1 MSIVNF
7 SLTVPLIDHHCH
19 GIVRDDLSRSEFELL
34 ATESD
39 WKEPEGMT
47 IFDSPFGV
55 TVRAECSSL
64 LDLPRH
70 SSAEDYWARR
80 SELGQ
85 QEVVSRLMQNTGIET
100 LIIDT
105 GFRSTSLLDLS
116 EMSSVT
122 GADSFE
128 IVRLESVAESLVGKT
143 NADSFEE
150 DYRAELNRRATHA
163 VGFKSI
169 IAYRYGL
176 DFDPTK
182 PTAAQVREAASDWLA
197 AQDLVKPPLK
207 HPTRPVLSEHGEVQD
222 PFKPRLDHPVLLR
235 FVLWEA
241 VLHRKPIQFHVGYG
255 DSDIILHR
263 CDPTQMTGFIK
274 ATVHSGIEIML
285 LHCYPFIREAGFL
298 AQVYPH
304 VWLDTGAAIN
314 YTGPSSQ
321 ELIRQSLE
329 LAPFGKVLFS
339 SDAFG
344 LPELYY
350 CGSLLW
356 RRGVG
361 EIFGEWVDQN
371 RMGIDDAHRYL
382 LWFAQGN
389 AQRAY
394 NLAPH

>member
-1 MSIVNF
+1 MSLINF
-7 SLTVPLIDHHCH
+7 SRTVPLVDHHCH
-19 GIVRDDLSRSEFELL
+19 GIVRDDLSRPEFELL

-39 WKEPEGMT
+39 WAEPAGMT

-70 SSAEDYWARR
+70 SSAQDYWARR

-85 QEVVSRLMQNTGIET
+85 QEVASRLMRNTGIET

-105 GFRSTSLLDLS
+105 GFRGTSILDLP
-116 EMSSVT
+116 EMSSLT

-150 DYRAELNRRATHA
+150 DYRAELSRRATGA

-176 DFDPTK
+176 DFDPTR
-182 PTAAQVREAASDWLA
+182 PTATQVRESASEWLA
-197 AQDLVKPPLK
+197 
-207 HPTRPVLSEHGEVQD
+207 SQD
-222 PFKPRLDHPVLLR
+222 PAKPRLDHPVLLR

-255 DSDIILHR
+255 DSDIVLHR

-274 ATVHSGIEIML
+274 ATVDSGIEIML

-304 VWLDTGAAIN
+304 VWLDTGSAVN

-321 ELIRQSLE
+321 ELIRASLE

-350 CGSLLW
+350 CGALLW

-361 EIFGEWVDQN
+361 EILDEWVKQD
-371 RMGIDDAHRYL
+371 RMGVDDAHRYL
-382 LWFAQGN
+382 SWFAHGN

-394 NLAPH
+394 KLASH

>member
-1 MSIVNF
+1 MSLINF
-7 SLTVPLIDHHCH
+7 SRTVPLVDHHCH
-19 GIVRDDLSRSEFELL
+19 GIVRDDLSRPEFELL

-39 WKEPEGMT
+39 WTEPAGMT

-70 SSAEDYWARR
+70 SSAQDYWARR

-85 QEVVSRLMQNTGIET
+85 QEVASRLMRNTGIET

-105 GFRSTSLLDLS
+105 GFRGTSILDLP
-116 EMSSVT
+116 EMSSLT

-150 DYRAELNRRATHA
+150 DYRAELSRRATDA

-176 DFDPTK
+176 DFDPTR
-182 PTAAQVREAASDWLA
+182 PTATQVRESASEWLA
-197 AQDLVKPPLK
+197 SQDRV
-207 HPTRPVLSEHGEVQD
+207 
-222 PFKPRLDHPVLLR
+222 KPRLDHPVLLR

-255 DSDIILHR
+255 DSDIVLHR

-274 ATVHSGIEIML
+274 ATVDSGIEIML

-304 VWLDTGAAIN
+304 VWLDTGSAVN

-321 ELIRQSLE
+321 ELIRASLE

-350 CGSLLW
+350 CGALLW

-361 EIFGEWVDQN
+361 EILDEWVKQD
-371 RMGIDDAHRYL
+371 RMGVDDAHRYL
-382 LWFAQGN
+382 SWFAHGN

-394 NLAPH
+394 KLASH

>member
-1 MSIVNF
+1 MSLINF
-7 SLTVPLIDHHCH
+7 SRTVPLVDHHCH
-19 GIVRDDLSRSEFELL
+19 GIVRDDLSRPEFELL

-39 WKEPEGMT
+39 WAEPAGMT

-70 SSAEDYWARR
+70 SSAQDYWARR

-85 QEVVSRLMQNTGIET
+85 QEVASRLMQNTGIET

-105 GFRSTSLLDLS
+105 GFRGTSILDLP
-116 EMSSVT
+116 EMSSLT

-150 DYRAELNRRATHA
+150 DFRAELSRRATDA

-176 DFDPTK
+176 DFDPARPTPAQVK
-182 PTAAQVREAASDWLA
+182 TAAHDWIASIDSA
-197 AQDLVKPPLK
+197 N
-207 HPTRPVLSEHGEVQD
+207 
-222 PFKPRLDHPVLLR
+222 PRLDHPVLLR

-255 DSDIILHR
+255 DSDIVLHR

-274 ATVHSGIEIML
+274 ATVDSGIEIML

-304 VWLDTGAAIN
+304 VWLDTGSAVN

-321 ELIRQSLE
+321 ELIRASLE

-350 CGSLLW
+350 CGALLW

-361 EIFGEWVDQN
+361 EILDEWVKQD
-371 RMGIDDAHRYL
+371 RMGIEDAHRYL
-382 LWFAQGN
+382 SWFAHGN

-394 NLAPH
+394 KLASH

>member
-1 MSIVNF
+1 MSLINF
-7 SLTVPLIDHHCH
+7 SRTVPLVDHHCH
-19 GIVRDDLSRSEFELL
+19 GIVRDDLSRPEFELL

-39 WKEPEGMT
+39 WAEPAGMT

-70 SSAEDYWARR
+70 SSAQDYWARR

-85 QEVVSRLMQNTGIET
+85 QEVASRLMRNTGIET

-105 GFRSTSLLDLS
+105 GFRGTSILDLP
-116 EMSSVT
+116 EMSSLT

-150 DYRAELNRRATHA
+150 DYRAELSRRATGA

-176 DFDPTK
+176 DFDPTR
-182 PTAAQVREAASDWLA
+182 PTATQVRESASEWLA
-197 AQDLVKPPLK
+197 
-207 HPTRPVLSEHGEVQD
+207 SQD
-222 PFKPRLDHPVLLR
+222 PAKPRLDHPVLLR

-255 DSDIILHR
+255 DSDIVLHR

-274 ATVHSGIEIML
+274 ATVDSGIEIML

-304 VWLDTGAAIN
+304 VWLDTGSAVN

-321 ELIRQSLE
+321 ELIRASLE

-350 CGSLLW
+350 CGALLW

-361 EIFGEWVDQN
+361 EILDEWVKQD

-382 LWFAQGN
+382 SWFAHGN

-394 NLAPH
+394 KLASH

>member
-1 MSIVNF
+1 MSLLNF
-7 SLTVPLIDHHCH
+7 SHDVPLVDHHCH
-19 GIVRDDLSRSEFELL
+19 GIVRDVLSRPEFELL

-39 WKEPEGMT
+39 WAEPADMT

-80 SELGQ
+80 FELGQ
-85 QEVVSRLMQNTGIET
+85 QEVASRLMRSTGIET

-105 GFRSTSLLDLS
+105 GFRSTSILDLP
-116 EMSSVT
+116 EMSALT

-128 IVRLESVAESLVGKT
+128 VVRLESVAESLVGKT

-150 DYRAELNRRATHA
+150 DYRAELSRLATDA

-176 DFDPTK
+176 DFDPIK
-182 PTAAQVREAASDWLA
+182 PTAAEVRESASEWLA
-197 AQDLVKPPLK
+197 SQDLA
-207 HPTRPVLSEHGEVQD
+207 
-222 PFKPRLDHPVLLR
+222 KPRLDHPVLLR

-255 DSDIILHR
+255 DSDIVLHR
-263 CDPTQMTGFIK
+263 CDPTRMTGFIK
-274 ATVHSGIEIML
+274 ATVDSGIEIML

-304 VWLDTGAAIN
+304 VWLDTGAAVN

-350 CGSLLW
+350 CGTLLW

-361 EIFGEWVDQN
+361 EILDEWVKRD
-371 RMGIDDAHRYL
+371 RMGIDDAQRYL
-382 LWFAQGN
+382 SWFAHEN

-394 NLAPH
+394 RLASYR

>member
-1 MSIVNF
+1 MSLINF
-7 SLTVPLIDHHCH
+7 SRTVPLVDHHCH
-19 GIVRDDLSRSEFELL
+19 GIVRDDLSRPEFELL

-39 WKEPEGMT
+39 WTEPAGMT

-70 SSAEDYWARR
+70 SSAQDYWARR

-85 QEVVSRLMQNTGIET
+85 QEVASRLMRNTGIET

-105 GFRSTSLLDLS
+105 GFRGTSILDLP
-116 EMSSVT
+116 EMSSLT

-150 DYRAELNRRATHA
+150 DYRAELSRRATDA

-176 DFDPTK
+176 DFDPTR
-182 PTAAQVREAASDWLA
+182 PTATQVRESASEWLA
-197 AQDLVKPPLK
+197 SQDRV
-207 HPTRPVLSEHGEVQD
+207 
-222 PFKPRLDHPVLLR
+222 KPRLDHPVLLR

-255 DSDIILHR
+255 DSDIVLHR

-274 ATVHSGIEIML
+274 ATVDSGIEIML

-304 VWLDTGAAIN
+304 VWLDTGSAVN

-321 ELIRQSLE
+321 ELIRASLE
-329 LAPFGKVLFS
+329 LAPFGKMLFS

-350 CGSLLW
+350 CGALLW

-361 EIFGEWVDQN
+361 EILDEWVKQD
-371 RMGIDDAHRYL
+371 RMGVDDAHRYL
-382 LWFAQGN
+382 SWFAHGN

-394 NLAPH
+394 KLASH

>member
-1 MSIVNF
+1 MSLINL
-7 SLTVPLIDHHCH
+7 SRTVPLVDHHCH
-19 GIVRDDLSRSEFELL
+19 GIVRDDLSRPEFELL

-39 WKEPEGMT
+39 WTEPAGMT

-55 TVRAECSSL
+55 TMRAECSSL

-70 SSAEDYWARR
+70 SSAQDYWARR

-85 QEVVSRLMQNTGIET
+85 QEVASRLMQNTGIET

-105 GFRSTSLLDLS
+105 GFRGTSILDLP
-116 EMSSVT
+116 EMSSLT

-150 DYRAELNRRATHA
+150 DYRAELSRRATDA

-176 DFDPTK
+176 DFDPTR
-182 PTAAQVREAASDWLA
+182 PTATQVRESASEWLA
-197 AQDLVKPPLK
+197 
-207 HPTRPVLSEHGEVQD
+207 SQD
-222 PFKPRLDHPVLLR
+222 PAKPRLDHPVLLR

-255 DSDIILHR
+255 DSDIVLHR

-274 ATVHSGIEIML
+274 ATVDTGIEIML

-304 VWLDTGAAIN
+304 VWLDTGSAVN

-321 ELIRQSLE
+321 ELIRASLE
-329 LAPFGKVLFS
+329 LAPFGKMLFS

-350 CGSLLW
+350 CGALLW

-361 EIFGEWVDQN
+361 EILDEWVKQD

-382 LWFAQGN
+382 SWFAHGN

-394 NLAPH
+394 KLASH

>member
-1 MSIVNF
+1 MSLINF
-7 SLTVPLIDHHCH
+7 SRTVPLVDHHCH
-19 GIVRDDLSRSEFELL
+19 GIVRDDLSRPEFELL

-39 WKEPEGMT
+39 WTEPAGMT

-55 TVRAECSSL
+55 TMRAECSSL

-70 SSAEDYWARR
+70 SSAQDYWARR

-85 QEVVSRLMQNTGIET
+85 QEVASRLMQNTGIET

-105 GFRSTSLLDLS
+105 GFRGTSILDLP
-116 EMSSVT
+116 EMSRLT
-122 GADSFE
+122 GANSFE

-150 DYRAELNRRATHA
+150 DYRAELSRRATDA

-182 PTAAQVREAASDWLA
+182 PTATQVRESASEWLA
-197 AQDLVKPPLK
+197 
-207 HPTRPVLSEHGEVQD
+207 SQD
-222 PFKPRLDHPVLLR
+222 PAKPRLDHPVLLR

-255 DSDIILHR
+255 DSDIVLHR

-274 ATVHSGIEIML
+274 ATVDTGIEIML

-304 VWLDTGAAIN
+304 VWLDTGSAVN

-321 ELIRQSLE
+321 ELIRASLE
-329 LAPFGKVLFS
+329 LAPFGKMLFS

-350 CGSLLW
+350 CGALLW

-361 EIFGEWVDQN
+361 EILDEWVKQD
-371 RMGIDDAHRYL
+371 RMGVDDAHRYL
-382 LWFAQGN
+382 SWFAHGN

-394 NLAPH
+394 KLASN

>member
-1 MSIVNF
+1 MSLINF
-7 SLTVPLIDHHCH
+7 SRTVPLVDHHCH
-19 GIVRDDLSRSEFELL
+19 GIVRDDLSRPEFELL

-39 WKEPEGMT
+39 WAEPAGMT

-70 SSAEDYWARR
+70 SSAQDYWARR

-85 QEVVSRLMQNTGIET
+85 QEVASRLMQNTGIET

-105 GFRSTSLLDLS
+105 GFRGTSILDLP
-116 EMSSVT
+116 EMSSLT

-150 DYRAELNRRATHA
+150 DFRAELSRRATDA

-176 DFDPTK
+176 DFDPARPTPAQVK
-182 PTAAQVREAASDWLA
+182 TAAHDWIASIDSA
-197 AQDLVKPPLK
+197 N
-207 HPTRPVLSEHGEVQD
+207 
-222 PFKPRLDHPVLLR
+222 PRLDHPVLLR

-255 DSDIILHR
+255 DSDIVLHR

-274 ATVHSGIEIML
+274 ATVDSGIEIML

-304 VWLDTGAAIN
+304 VWLDTGSAVN

-321 ELIRQSLE
+321 ELIRASLE

-350 CGSLLW
+350 CGALLW

-361 EIFGEWVDQN
+361 EILDEWVKQD

-382 LWFAQGN
+382 SWFAHGN

-394 NLAPH
+394 KLASH

>member
-1 MSIVNF
+1 MSLINF
-7 SLTVPLIDHHCH
+7 SRTVPLVDHHCH
-19 GIVRDDLSRSEFELL
+19 GIVRDDLSRPEFELL

-39 WKEPEGMT
+39 WTEPAGMT

-70 SSAEDYWARR
+70 SSAQDYWARR

-85 QEVVSRLMQNTGIET
+85 QEVASRLMRNTGIET

-105 GFRSTSLLDLS
+105 GFRGTSILDLP
-116 EMSSVT
+116 EMSSLT

-150 DYRAELNRRATHA
+150 DYRAELSRRATDA

-176 DFDPTK
+176 DFDPTR
-182 PTAAQVREAASDWLA
+182 PTATQVRESASEWLA
-197 AQDLVKPPLK
+197 SQDRV
-207 HPTRPVLSEHGEVQD
+207 
-222 PFKPRLDHPVLLR
+222 KPRLDHPVLLR

-255 DSDIILHR
+255 DSDIVLHR

-274 ATVHSGIEIML
+274 ATVDTGIEIML

-304 VWLDTGAAIN
+304 VWLDTGSAVN

-321 ELIRQSLE
+321 ELIRASLE
-329 LAPFGKVLFS
+329 LAPFGKMLFS

-350 CGSLLW
+350 CGALLW

-361 EIFGEWVDQN
+361 EILDEWVKQD
-371 RMGIDDAHRYL
+371 RMGVDDAHRYL
-382 LWFAQGN
+382 SWFAHGN

-394 NLAPH
+394 KLASH

>member
-1 MSIVNF
+1 MSLINF
-7 SLTVPLIDHHCH
+7 SRTVPLVDHHCH
-19 GIVRDDLSRSEFELL
+19 GIVRDDLSRPEFELL

-39 WKEPEGMT
+39 WAEPAGMT

-70 SSAEDYWARR
+70 SSAQDYWARR

-85 QEVVSRLMQNTGIET
+85 QEVASRLMQNTGIET

-105 GFRSTSLLDLS
+105 GFRGTSILDLP
-116 EMSSVT
+116 EMSSLT

-150 DYRAELNRRATHA
+150 DFRAELSRRATDA

-176 DFDPTK
+176 DFDPTR
-182 PTAAQVREAASDWLA
+182 PTATQVRESASEWLA
-197 AQDLVKPPLK
+197 
-207 HPTRPVLSEHGEVQD
+207 SQD
-222 PFKPRLDHPVLLR
+222 PAKPRLDHPVLLR

-255 DSDIILHR
+255 DSDIVLHR

-274 ATVHSGIEIML
+274 ATVDSGIEIML

-304 VWLDTGAAIN
+304 VWLDTGSAVN

-321 ELIRQSLE
+321 ELIRASLE

-350 CGSLLW
+350 CGALLW

-361 EIFGEWVDQN
+361 EILDEWVEQD

-382 LWFAQGN
+382 SWFAHGN

-394 NLAPH
+394 KLASH

>member
-1 MSIVNF
+1 MSLINF
-7 SLTVPLIDHHCH
+7 SRTVPLVDHHCH
-19 GIVRDDLSRSEFELL
+19 GIVRDDLSRPEFELL

-39 WKEPEGMT
+39 WAEPAGMT

-70 SSAEDYWARR
+70 SSAQDYWARR

-85 QEVVSRLMQNTGIET
+85 QEVARRLMQNTGIET

-105 GFRSTSLLDLS
+105 GFRGTSILDLP
-116 EMSSVT
+116 EMSSLT

-150 DYRAELNRRATHA
+150 DFRAELSRRATDA

-176 DFDPTK
+176 DFDPTR
-182 PTAAQVREAASDWLA
+182 PTATQVRESASEWLA
-197 AQDLVKPPLK
+197 
-207 HPTRPVLSEHGEVQD
+207 SQD
-222 PFKPRLDHPVLLR
+222 PAKPRLDHPVLLR

-255 DSDIILHR
+255 DSDIVLHR

-274 ATVHSGIEIML
+274 ATVDSGIEIML

-304 VWLDTGAAIN
+304 VWLDTGSAVN

-321 ELIRQSLE
+321 ELIRASLE

-350 CGSLLW
+350 CGALLW

-361 EIFGEWVDQN
+361 EILDEWVKQD

-382 LWFAQGN
+382 SWFAHGN

-394 NLAPH
+394 KLASH

>member
-1 MSIVNF
+1 MNLLDL
-7 SLTVPLIDHHCH
+7 SLTIPLVDHHCH
-19 GIVRDDLSRSEFELL
+19 GIVRGDLSRPEFELL

-39 WKEPEGMT
+39 WTEPAGMT
-47 IFDSPFGV
+47 VFDSPFGV

-70 SSAEDYWARR
+70 SSAQDYWARR

-85 QEVVSRLMQNTGIET
+85 QEVASRLMRNTGIET

-105 GFRSTSLLDLS
+105 GFRGTSILDLP
-116 EMSSVT
+116 EMSSLT

-143 NADSFEE
+143 NADSFAE
-150 DYRAELNRRATHA
+150 DYRAELSRRATDA

-182 PTAAQVREAASDWLA
+182 PTATQVRESASEWLA
-197 AQDLVKPPLK
+197 SQDRV
-207 HPTRPVLSEHGEVQD
+207 
-222 PFKPRLDHPVLLR
+222 KPRLDHPVLLR

-255 DSDIILHR
+255 DSDIVLHR

-274 ATVHSGIEIML
+274 ATVDSGIEIML

-304 VWLDTGAAIN
+304 VWLDTGSAVN

-321 ELIRQSLE
+321 ELIRASLE

-350 CGSLLW
+350 CGALLW

-361 EIFGEWVDQN
+361 EILDEWVKQD
-371 RMGIDDAHRYL
+371 RMGIEDAQRYL
-382 LWFAQGN
+382 SWFAHGN

-394 NLAPH
+394 KLASYR

>member
-1 MSIVNF
+1 MSLINF
-7 SLTVPLIDHHCH
+7 SRTVPLVDHHCH
-19 GIVRDDLSRSEFELL
+19 GIVRDDLSRPEFELL

-39 WKEPEGMT
+39 WTEPAGMT

-70 SSAEDYWARR
+70 SSAQDYWARR

-85 QEVVSRLMQNTGIET
+85 QEVASRLMQNTGIET

-105 GFRSTSLLDLS
+105 GFRGTSILDLP
-116 EMSSVT
+116 EMSSLT

-150 DYRAELNRRATHA
+150 DYRAELSRRATDA

-176 DFDPTK
+176 DFDPTR
-182 PTAAQVREAASDWLA
+182 PTATQVRESASQWLA
-197 AQDLVKPPLK
+197 SQDRV
-207 HPTRPVLSEHGEVQD
+207 
-222 PFKPRLDHPVLLR
+222 KPRLDHPVLLR

-255 DSDIILHR
+255 DSDIVLHR

-274 ATVHSGIEIML
+274 ATVDTGIEIML

-304 VWLDTGAAIN
+304 VWLDTGSAVN

-321 ELIRQSLE
+321 ELIRASLE
-329 LAPFGKVLFS
+329 LAPFGKMLFS

-350 CGSLLW
+350 CGALLW

-361 EIFGEWVDQN
+361 EILDEWVKQD

-382 LWFAQGN
+382 SWFAHGN

-394 NLAPH
+394 KLASH

>member
-1 MSIVNF
+1 MSLINL
-7 SLTVPLIDHHCH
+7 SRTVPLVDHHCH
-19 GIVRDDLSRSEFELL
+19 GIVRDDLSRPEFELL

-39 WKEPEGMT
+39 WTEPAGMT

-55 TVRAECSSL
+55 TMRAECSSL

-70 SSAEDYWARR
+70 SSAQDYWARR

-85 QEVVSRLMQNTGIET
+85 QEVASRLMQNTGIET

-105 GFRSTSLLDLS
+105 GFRGTSILDLP
-116 EMSSVT
+116 EMSSLT

-128 IVRLESVAESLVGKT
+128 IVRLESVAESIVGET
-143 NADSFEE
+143 NADSFAE
-150 DYRAELNRRATHA
+150 DFRVELSRRATDA

-176 DFDPTK
+176 DFDPAR
-182 PTAAQVREAASDWLA
+182 PTATQVRESASEWLA
-197 AQDLVKPPLK
+197 
-207 HPTRPVLSEHGEVQD
+207 SQD
-222 PFKPRLDHPVLLR
+222 PAKPRLDHPVLLR

-255 DSDIILHR
+255 DSDIVLHR

-274 ATVHSGIEIML
+274 ATVDTGIEIML

-304 VWLDTGAAIN
+304 VWLDTGSAVN

-321 ELIRQSLE
+321 ELIRASLE
-329 LAPFGKVLFS
+329 LAPFGKMLFS

-350 CGSLLW
+350 CGALLW

-361 EIFGEWVDQN
+361 EILDEWVKQD
-371 RMGIDDAHRYL
+371 RMGVDDAHRYL
-382 LWFAQGN
+382 SWFAHGN

-394 NLAPH
+394 KLASN

>member
-1 MSIVNF
+1 MSLINF
-7 SLTVPLIDHHCH
+7 SRTVPLVDHHCH
-19 GIVRDDLSRSEFELL
+19 GIVRDDLSRPEFELL

-39 WKEPEGMT
+39 WAEPAGMT

-70 SSAEDYWARR
+70 SSAQDYWARR

-85 QEVVSRLMQNTGIET
+85 QEVASRLMQNTGIET

-105 GFRSTSLLDLS
+105 GFRGTSILDLP
-116 EMSSVT
+116 EMSSLT

-150 DYRAELNRRATHA
+150 DFRAELSRRATDA

-176 DFDPTK
+176 DFDPARPTPAQVK
-182 PTAAQVREAASDWLA
+182 TAAHDWIASIDSA
-197 AQDLVKPPLK
+197 N
-207 HPTRPVLSEHGEVQD
+207 
-222 PFKPRLDHPVLLR
+222 PRLDHPVLLR

-255 DSDIILHR
+255 DSDIVLHR

-274 ATVHSGIEIML
+274 ATVDSGIEIML

-304 VWLDTGAAIN
+304 VWLDTGSAVN

-350 CGSLLW
+350 CGALLW

-361 EIFGEWVDQN
+361 EILDEWVKQD

-382 LWFAQGN
+382 SWFAHGN

-394 NLAPH
+394 KLASH

>member
-1 MSIVNF
+1 MNLLDL
-7 SLTVPLIDHHCH
+7 SLTIPLVDHHCH
-19 GIVRDDLSRSEFELL
+19 GIVRDDLSRPEFELL

-39 WKEPEGMT
+39 WTEPAGMT

-70 SSAEDYWARR
+70 SSAQDYWARR

-85 QEVVSRLMQNTGIET
+85 QEVASRLMRNTGIET

-105 GFRSTSLLDLS
+105 GFRGTSILDLP
-116 EMSSVT
+116 EMSSLT

-150 DYRAELNRRATHA
+150 DYRAELSRRATDA

-176 DFDPTK
+176 DFDPTR
-182 PTAAQVREAASDWLA
+182 PTATQVRESASEWLA
-197 AQDLVKPPLK
+197 SQDRV
-207 HPTRPVLSEHGEVQD
+207 
-222 PFKPRLDHPVLLR
+222 KPRLDHPVLLR

-255 DSDIILHR
+255 DSDIVLHR

-274 ATVHSGIEIML
+274 ATVDTGIEIML

-304 VWLDTGAAIN
+304 VWLDTGSAVN

-321 ELIRQSLE
+321 ELIRASLE
-329 LAPFGKVLFS
+329 LAPFGKMLFS

-350 CGSLLW
+350 CGALLW

-361 EIFGEWVDQN
+361 EILDEWVKQD
-371 RMGIDDAHRYL
+371 RMGVDDAHRYL
-382 LWFAQGN
+382 SWFAHGN

-394 NLAPH
+394 KLASH

>member
-1 MSIVNF
+1 MSLINF
-7 SLTVPLIDHHCH
+7 SRTVPLVDHHCH
-19 GIVRDDLSRSEFELL
+19 GIVRDDLSRPEFELL

-39 WKEPEGMT
+39 WAEPAGMT

-70 SSAEDYWARR
+70 SSAQDYWARR

-85 QEVVSRLMQNTGIET
+85 QEVASRLMQNTGIET

-105 GFRSTSLLDLS
+105 GFRGTSILDLP
-116 EMSSVT
+116 EMSSLT

-150 DYRAELNRRATHA
+150 DYRAELSRRATDA

-176 DFDPTK
+176 DFDPTR
-182 PTAAQVREAASDWLA
+182 PTATQVRESASQWLA
-197 AQDLVKPPLK
+197 SQDRV
-207 HPTRPVLSEHGEVQD
+207 
-222 PFKPRLDHPVLLR
+222 KPRLDHPVLLR

-255 DSDIILHR
+255 DSDIVLHR

-274 ATVHSGIEIML
+274 ATVDTGIEIML

-304 VWLDTGAAIN
+304 VWLDTGAGVN

-329 LAPFGKVLFS
+329 LAPFGKMMFS

-350 CGSLLW
+350 CGALLW

-361 EIFGEWVDQN
+361 EILDEWVKQD

-382 LWFAQGN
+382 SWFAHGN

-394 NLAPH
+394 KLASH

>member
-1 MSIVNF
+1 MSLINF
-7 SLTVPLIDHHCH
+7 SRTVPLVDHHCH
-19 GIVRDDLSRSEFELL
+19 GIVRDDLSRPEFELL

-39 WKEPEGMT
+39 WAEPAGMT

-70 SSAEDYWARR
+70 SSAQDYWARR

-85 QEVVSRLMQNTGIET
+85 QEVASRLMRNTGIET

-105 GFRSTSLLDLS
+105 GFRGTSILDLP
-116 EMSSVT
+116 EMSSLT

-150 DYRAELNRRATHA
+150 DYRAELSRRATDA

-176 DFDPTK
+176 DFDPTR
-182 PTAAQVREAASDWLA
+182 PTATQVRESASQWLA
-197 AQDLVKPPLK
+197 SQDRV
-207 HPTRPVLSEHGEVQD
+207 
-222 PFKPRLDHPVLLR
+222 KPRLDHPVLLR

-255 DSDIILHR
+255 DSDIVLHR

-274 ATVHSGIEIML
+274 ATVDSGIEIML

-304 VWLDTGAAIN
+304 VWLDTGSAVN

-321 ELIRQSLE
+321 ELIRASLE
-329 LAPFGKVLFS
+329 LAPFGKMLFS

-350 CGSLLW
+350 CGALLW

-361 EIFGEWVDQN
+361 EILDEWVKQD

-382 LWFAQGN
+382 SWFAHGN

-394 NLAPH
+394 KLASH